1 MRSRSDDIRKRIE
14 KRKKQRD
21 RPNKQQETKL
31 PWTEDEERYGFD
43 RMASYESGP
52 VEEEN
57 HPLFRKEVFIFKVLA
72 SACLVLVIAIMFR
85 NQTPELDSARDF
97 VTNSMNEEFQFAAVS
112 DWYESTFGKP
122 LALLPVNEQKSEE
135 NGPVD
140 SKQQYALPASGK
152 ILENFGENGQ
162 RITIETG
169 QGAAVEAMNEG
180 LVRMIGEQEGFGQ
193 TVVIQ
198 HADKSESWYGNLS
211 EVNVTLYQYIEKGTK
226 VGKATDYGD
235 GTKGSFYFAIKE
247 GEDFVDPIQVIQ
259 FD

>member
-1 MRSRSDDIRKRIE
+1 MRSRNDDIRRRIE
-14 KRKKQRD
+14 KRKKQRE
-21 RPNKQQETKL
+21 RTTRQMETKL
-31 PWTEDEERYGFD
+31 PWTEDEERYGFE
-43 RMASYESGP
+43 RMTSYESGP
-52 VEEEN
+52 VDEEN

-85 NQTPELDSARDF
+85 NQTPELDSAREF
-97 VTNSMNEEFQFAAVS
+97 VTKSMNEEFQFAAVS
-112 DWYESTFGKP
+112 DWYEGTFGKP
-122 LALLPVNEQKSEE
+122 LALLPTNGQKSEE
-135 NGPVD
+135 NRPD
-140 SKQQYALPASGK
+140 ESKPQYALPASGK
-152 ILENFGENGQ
+152 ILEDFGENGQ

-180 LVRMIGEQEGFGQ
+180 LVRFIGEQEGFGQ

-211 EVNVTLYQYIEKGTK
+211 EVDVTLYQYIEKGTK
-226 VGKATDYGD
+226 VGKATDYAD
-235 GTKGSFYFAIKE
+235 GTNSSFYFAIKE